1 MKEKKQPS
9 FKDKM
14 QRLVTISEQL
24 GDSQTELEEALALY
38 EEGLKLYAELSKMLK
53 DTSLQVKTLEKE
65 LLKESELPSE
75 SENENA

>member
-24 GDSQTELEEALALY
+24 GDSQTELEEALALS